1 MHNQSNTQFQSTSKG
16 AVGSAIV
23 GGGILTGGPY
33 NVFSGMS
40 DTFTLSDRFMQPYI
54 NFALIKAHGGTIVQC
69 RVDQNTVCE
78 YYVIPDT
85 VKNFDKELG
94 KIISMQLLKG

>member
-16 AVGSAIV
+16 AVGSATI
-23 GGGILTGGPY
+23 GGIISGGPY
-33 NVFSGMS
+33 NTPFTMS
-40 DTFTLSDRFMQPYI
+40 DTFTLNDKSMQPYI

-69 RVDQNTVCE
+69 RTDQHSACE